1 MGTGQRPGPATGR
14 MPLGGPAGT
23 AQPGGGGMGGR
34 PGLHSGEHVD
44 DLWDPDNPWETDEGV
59 APVVLPARETGRID
73 PGPTIGLDR

>member
-1 MGTGQRPGPATGR
+1 
-14 MPLGGPAGT
+14 
-23 AQPGGGGMGGR
+23 MGGR